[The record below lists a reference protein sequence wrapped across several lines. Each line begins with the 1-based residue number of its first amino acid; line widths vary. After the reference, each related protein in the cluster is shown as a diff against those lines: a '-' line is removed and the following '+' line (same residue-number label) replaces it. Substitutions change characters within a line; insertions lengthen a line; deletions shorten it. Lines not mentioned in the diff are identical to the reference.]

1 MDRSLK
7 IAFGSLF
14 ISTAVLTIK
23 YAAYWVTGSVALLSD
38 ALESIINVVSRSPSW
53 PQSRSLPHHLTKST
67 PTATIRR
74 NTCRRSSLVLDHR
87 SLARNHA

>member
-38 ALESIINVVSRSPSW
+38 ALESIINVVSAIAVLASVKIAATP
-53 PQSRSLPHHLTKST
+53 PDEEHPYGHHKAEYLS
-67 PTATIRR
+67 AV
-74 NTCRRSSLVLDHR
+74 LVG
-87 SLARNHA
+87 A